1 MSNEFKV
8 GDRVKV
14 VKKGAYGFDDV
25 VIGDAGKVVYIKK
38 GKPLVEFDTARAA
51 YHTGYGRCR
60 PGHGYWCL
68 PDMLQRID
76 LDEKIVITTDG
87 TTTTARYYKGKKLVK
102 SDQAK
107 CSPSDTFDFLT
118 GAGIAFGRL
127 TGTELVAGKVE
138 EAKEPPKPE
147 PKFKAGDL
155 VRVIGSGHDIMHSIC
170 INSLAVVVGVS
181 NDARNGY
188 DYLCEGGSRSGLVE
202 QWIHEKDLEKFE
214 IKKESK

>member
-14 VKKGAYGFDDV
+14 VESNNLICSPAV
-25 VIGDAGKVVYIKK
+25 LGDEGKVVYIRSGNKI
-38 GKPLVEFDTARAA
+38 LVEFDKERKGL
-51 YHTGYGRCR
+51 YHTGLGRCR
-60 PGHGYWCL
+60 SGHGYWCL

-87 TTTTARYYKGKKLVK
+87 KTTLARHFKGKTLICG
-102 SDQAK
+102 SMTE

-118 GAGIAFGRL
+118 GAGIVFDRL
-127 TGTELVAGKVE
+127 TKTEK
-138 EAKEPPKPE
+138 KQYKTE

-155 VRVIGSGHDIMHSIC
+155 VRVIGSGHDIMHSIF